1 MAACWCRTQRGHS
14 ACIDP
19 FLFWVNERKS
29 NVYGL
34 DDVGWLRD
42 GVGYTI
48 VPRGCWNLVEKMA
61 SLVLCGVSLVREGEN
76 EGVPQKREKGGVR
89 GRVTICDREPC
100 SPFATKKKNVRS
112 SIAYEK
118 LSLK

>member
-1 MAACWCRTQRGHS
+1 MAACWCRTQRRHS

-42 GVGYTI
+42 GIGYTI

-61 SLVLCGVSLVREGEN
+61 SLVLCGVRLVREGEN
-76 EGVPQKREKGGVR
+76 EGVPQKREKGGVP
-89 GRVTICDREPC
+89 GASHD
-100 SPFATKKKNVRS
+100 
-112 SIAYEK
+112 
-118 LSLK
+118 L